1 MYKYVP
7 SLVRHAEY
15 GQDTS
20 HRYKNDYPA
29 TPNIPKSMIEAYRN
43 NTFATASKY
52 TLDIHD
58 DILCMPRQHSCHGM
72 RKMLSYMQSHME
84 SRN

>member
-15 GQDTS
+15 GQGTS
-20 HRYKNDYPA
+20 HRYKNDYA
-29 TPNIPKSMIEAYRN
+29 AIPNIPKSLINAYRK
-43 NTFATASKY
+43 NTFETASKY
-52 TLDIHD
+52 ALDIHD
-58 DILCMPRQHSCHGM
+58 DILCMPRQHSWRGM
-72 RKMLSYMQSHME
+72 RKIISYTQSHME